1 MKQFSTGDVEERIE
15 KLNAGEAP
23 DPGAPG
29 PGAHPGGG
37 DPAGDP
43 AQDLPGFDP
52 DLEEVKQL
60 LLDGFMAA
68 VGWIYQ
74 QRAREA
80 GPHWNLSIE
89 EAAAIER
96 PADRVIE
103 KWTPAIASWVPG
115 FALKLKEEIVLVMVL
130 VYITR
135 KRVKIDQALAAEA
148 MEAEASGKGEHD
160 VHHSAEADKNG

>member
-1 MKQFSTGDVEERIE
+1 MKFSTGDVEERI
-15 KLNAGEAP
+15 KNLDGPPGGAPPDPEAP
-23 DPGAPG
+23 PSNE
-29 PGAHPGGG
+29 G

-43 AQDLPGFDP
+43 AQDLPGFNP
-52 DLEEVKQL
+52 DLEEVKRL

-68 VGWIYQ
+68 IGWIYQ

-103 KWTPAIASWVPG
+103 KWTPTIASWVPG

-135 KRVKIDQALAAEA
+135 KRVKIDQAIAAEA
-148 MEAEASGKGEHD
+148 MEAEISGKGRD
-160 VHHSAEADKNG
+160 DIHHSAEADKNR

>member
-1 MKQFSTGDVEERIE
+1 MKLFSTGDVEERIE
-15 KLNAGEAP
+15 KLDAEGAP

-29 PGAHPGGG
+29 PEAPHAGEG

-43 AQDLPGFDP
+43 AQDLPGIDP
-52 DLEEVKQL
+52 DLEEVKML

-115 FALKLKEEIVLVMVL
+115 FALRIKEEIVLVMVL
-130 VYITR
+130 IHITR
-135 KRVKIDQALAAEA
+135 KRVKIDQELVKE
-148 MEAEASGKGEHD
+148 KGTDD
-160 VHHSAEADKNG
+160 VHYPDQVGKNE